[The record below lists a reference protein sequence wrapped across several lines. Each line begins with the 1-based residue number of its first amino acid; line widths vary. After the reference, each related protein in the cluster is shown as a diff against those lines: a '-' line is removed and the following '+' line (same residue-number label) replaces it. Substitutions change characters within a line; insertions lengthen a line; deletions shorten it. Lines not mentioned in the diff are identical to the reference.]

1 MVIGAIIAIVTLIV
15 MIYTLFFMPA
25 PKIDL
30 DRKTSPDITTSNEG
44 AIVPILFGK
53 AKFPGNIIGYANF
66 TSTKRKKKGQTI
78 GYDYWLDVWQ
88 AICHG
93 QIVVENIYV
102 KDKDEDPWTVSSTFN
117 DGTSSYY
124 PTELGE
130 YANALPGIATYF
142 FKRMHLGLESTFV
155 PSIDYVARRVIP
167 GTVPIVYPILTN
179 GFNPAFIVYLIL
191 IDKGVPVSKINIA
204 AFNVAATYW
213 SSVDYGLNILIKTQN
228 KTKEHIK
235 KVLGYVDGVFGQD
248 NEGKYFV
255 KAFDPAE
262 VSVTTISSA
271 TDDFMAFEFQRK
283 TWDDTFNEFRGAF
296 TDESQQF
303 SERQLIVRN
312 RANINLQ
319 GTKKVMN
326 VDLDAFINATDASKR
341 LWEIAKR
348 ESYPYAHCSFKT
360 NLEYS
365 FVLKGD
371 IVTIVNPEEGIV
383 SADFRITEKQHFP
396 NDKNELAFKSVQVT
410 ETLFDDVFTV
420 AGQSQYVAVT
430 YTPSVLV
437 KQKVFELP
445 YNPIYKHNPAYLCLA
460 ARVNS
465 FENAFDVQ
473 FSNDNI
479 TYELYGSFYDWSTC
493 GTLDTTYPAVTDYLD
508 DTNYIVFT
516 PYVDEGDFE
525 SVSRSA
531 LFTTNRYALMG
542 TEIVQ
547 FQNVSIVSGK
557 YYLSGIIRGC
567 FNTTP
572 AVHTSGGEIWLFTIG
587 DNVLTE
593 ISSSNFYVKFLP
605 KFLDKIV
612 SLAAATAINVVS
624 TAKAMTP
631 FDPCS
636 IKAVR
641 TGSTIEVSWIPT
653 NQDIDG
659 AGFASADIQVD
670 QAPSAYDQ
678 DFEIKETAAPTPV
691 VVNGVSTTITNALQ
705 TTIEVR
711 ARRNG
716 YVSGWTSVV
725 VLVAD
730 GTYIGEDI

>member
-1 MVIGAIIAIVTLIV
+1 MIGAIIGIITLLV
-15 MIYTLFFMPA
+15 MVYALFFMPA
-25 PKIDL
+25 PKINL
-30 DRKTSPDITTSNEG
+30 DRKTSPDITTANEG

-53 AKFPGNIIGYANF
+53 AKFSGNIIGYANF
-66 TSTKRKKKGQTI
+66 VSKKRKKKGQTI
-78 GYDYWLDVWQ
+78 GYDYYLDVWQ
-88 AICHG
+88 AICYG
-93 QIVVENIYV
+93 KIVVENIYV
-102 KDKDEDPWTVSSTFN
+102 KDKDEDPVSTSITFN

-191 IDKGVPVSKINIA
+191 IDKGVPVSKINIP

-213 SSVDYGLNILIKTQN
+213 NSVDYGLNILIKTQN

-235 KVLGYVDGVFGQD
+235 KVLSYVDGVFGQD
-248 NEGKYFV
+248 NEGKYFI
-255 KAFDPAE
+255 KAFDPTEA
-262 VSVTTISSA
+262 SVATISSA

-383 SADFRITEKQHFP
+383 SADFRITEKQHFS

-410 ETLFDDVFTV
+410 ETLFDDAFII

-437 KQKVFELP
+437 KQRIFELP
-445 YNPIYKHNPAYLCLA
+445 FNSIYKHSPAYLCLA
-460 ARVNS
+460 ARVNT
-465 FENAFDVQ
+465 FENGFDVY

-479 TYELYGSFYDWSTC
+479 TYELYDSFSDWSMN
-493 GTLDTTYPAVTDYLD
+493 GILSATYSATTDYID
-508 DTNYIVFT
+508 DTGVISFT
-516 PYVDEGDFE
+516 PYKDDPEFL
-525 SVSRSA
+525 SVSRAA
-531 LFTTNRYALMG
+531 LFTANRYALIDN
-542 TEIVQ
+542 EIVK
-547 FQNVSIVSGK
+547 FQNIQLLSGK
-557 YYLSGIIRGC
+557 YYLTGIVRGC
-567 FNTTP
+567 FHTTI
-572 AVHTSGGEIWLFTIG
+572 ATHNSGVEIWIFTIE
-587 DNVLTE
+587 DNILTELTDSNFYIKLLPTFLEKVVE
-593 ISSSNFYVKFLP
+593 ISS
-605 KFLDKIV
+605 
-612 SLAAATAINVVS
+612 ATAINVVS
-624 TAKAMTP
+624 TAKAMIP
-631 FDPCS
+631 FKPCR

-641 TGSTIEVSWIPT
+641 VGSSITVSWIPV
-653 NQDIDG
+653 NQDTDG
-659 AGFASADIQVD
+659 AGALSADIQTD
-670 QAPSAYDQ
+670 LSPSPYDQ
-678 DFEIKETAAPTPV
+678 DFDIYHTYATTPV
-691 VVNGVSTTITNALQ
+691 IVVGLSTVITYASQ
-705 TTIEVR
+705 TTVYLR
-711 ARRNG
+711 SRR
-716 YVSGWTSVV
+716 SGFASSYIS
-725 VLVAD
+725 VLVPAAD
-730 GTYIGEDI
+730 GTYIGPSI